1 MWIQERGV
9 ADAVTP
15 LTSLVSLEADK
26 GEILSEISSVSVGDV
41 HLERVGSY
49 ILPVALI
56 AE

>member
-41 HLERVGSY
+41 HLERVVSY